1 MKFSLIASFVFLAL
15 GSAELRTFFPQLSSA
30 PLGQKVRRQTQ
41 PSVEDAAMS
50 DANGNA
56 VNFDT
61 AGVNMAMKNSGQ

>member
-15 GSAELRTFFPQLSSA
+15 GSAEL
-30 PLGQKVRRQTQ
+30 QKVRRQTQ

-50 DANGNA
+50 DTSGNA
-56 VNFDT
+56 VSFDT

>member
-1 MKFSLIASFVFLAL
+1 MKFSLITAFAFLAL
-15 GSAELRTFFPQLSSA
+15 GSAEL
-30 PLGQKVRRQTQ
+30 QKVRRQTA

-50 DANGNA
+50 DTNGNA